1 MGANQSSTSD
11 EDSCSSDTD
20 DKIVEPPK
28 EIRKLAI
35 EEPPATAVAPPPS
48 VEGNIAHHLSHTSS
62 SDIEVTRLTVKIP
75 KLDEETTPWKGSLSK
90 LTSRQQSSAASSA
103 NEEEQVSIIIIII
116 PYFNVSDQSDCS
128 KRGDLFH
135 LLHLPVHLLHL
146 QIHLSHRRM
155 DPL

>member
-35 EEPPATAVAPPPS
+35 EEPATAMAPPPS

-62 SDIEVTRLTVKIP
+62 SDIEVTRLTLKIP
-75 KLDEETTPWKGSLSK
+75 KLDEETTPWKGSTSK
-90 LTSRQQSSAASSA
+90 LTSQQSSASSA
-103 NEEEQVSIIIIII
+103 NEEEQVSVLLLMHVTKLPNI
-116 PYFNVSDQSDCS
+116 
-128 KRGDLFH
+128 RGDRLS
-135 LLHLPVHLLHL
+135 VH
-146 QIHLSHRRM
+146 
-155 DPL
+155 